1 MGEKWVLMRVRL
13 LLVWDQTT
21 ETETKYLLSPQSHL
35 NIFFSPVPQCR
46 SSSNWNW
53 LHAKNTCVCTVHWL
67 ESEAP
72 VIGFNSVIHSPY
84 KYADWNIQHCHP
96 LQFHFITI
104 SVSNNPW
111 LVVQSCECQL
121 RYFHHSQCFPTYS
134 LCPNTANVHI
144 AKKSK
149 NPLNVFLPPAWHDS
163 GKIDSY
169 TNKCRVGVTILW

>member
-1 MGEKWVLMRVRL
+1 MRNECWWGWGYYWSGTRPQRQRL
-13 LLVWDQTT
+13 STFSALNLILT
-21 ETETKYLLSPQSHL
+21 YSSLQS
-35 NIFFSPVPQCR
+35 PQCR

-111 LVVQSCECQL
+111 LVVESCECQL

-134 LCPNTANVHI
+134 LCPSTANVHI

-163 GKIDSY
+163 GLSRGEY
-169 TNKCRVGVTILW
+169 TVILFRIFEMC

>member
-35 NIFFSPVPQCR
+35 NIFSSPVPQCR

-53 LHAKNTCVCTVHWL
+53 LHAKNTCVCTVHSL

-72 VIGFNSVIHSPY
+72 VIGF

-111 LVVQSCECQL
+111 LVVESCECQL

-134 LCPNTANVHI
+134 LCPSTANVHI
-144 AKKSK
+144 AKKIKKSAECVST
-149 NPLNVFLPPAWHDS
+149 PSLAWLREDRFLY
-163 GKIDSY
+163 KQM
-169 TNKCRVGVTILW
+169 